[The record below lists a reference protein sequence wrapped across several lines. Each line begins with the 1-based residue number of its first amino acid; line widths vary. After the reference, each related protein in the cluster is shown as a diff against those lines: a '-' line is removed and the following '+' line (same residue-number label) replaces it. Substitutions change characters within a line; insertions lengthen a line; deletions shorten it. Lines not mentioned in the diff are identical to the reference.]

1 MEYTFFES
9 FDIWRDAVAVLVVSG
24 IALSFAGVWISL
36 KKSVFLP
43 LVVSSFSSL
52 GVVASFVFGDFSG
65 INLSPYLFSLVFAVA
80 ISFYFANPH
89 YGELKGQVTVYL
101 ISSALIFIA
110 GNFIRADIHDID
122 SILFGSAVLAET
134 KDAVLVSAA
143 AVLLLTVFSLFYRK
157 FLFISFDSESAP
169 AFNINSRTYDTVMY
183 GVFAIVISISSR
195 AAGAFPVFGL
205 TILPALTGLNLGK
218 NMRSV
223 FIISAIIAAVSAF
236 TGYYISFVF
245 ELPTGASVVAV
256 AGIIYGL
263 SEIRKI
269 SFFGGTK

>member
-52 GVVASFVFGDFSG
+52 GVVVSFLLANISG
-65 INLSPYLFSLVFAVA
+65 ITLSPYLFSLAFAVA

-122 SILFGSAVLAET
+122 SILFGTAVLADTE
-134 KDAVLVSAA
+134 DIIFVSAG
-143 AVLLLTVFSLFYRK
+143 AVTLFVVFAIFYPK
-157 FLFISFDSESAP
+157 FLFVSFDPESAP
-169 AFNINSRTYDTVMY
+169 AFGINSRLYDTISY
-183 GVFAIVISISSR
+183 ALFAVIISVASR
-195 AAGAFPVFGL
+195 AAGSFPVFGL

-218 NMRSV
+218 NMKSV
-223 FIISAIIAAVSAF
+223 FIISAIVAAVSAF

-256 AGIIYGL
+256 AGIIYLL
-263 SEIRKI
+263 SIKRKN
-269 SFFGGTK
+269 